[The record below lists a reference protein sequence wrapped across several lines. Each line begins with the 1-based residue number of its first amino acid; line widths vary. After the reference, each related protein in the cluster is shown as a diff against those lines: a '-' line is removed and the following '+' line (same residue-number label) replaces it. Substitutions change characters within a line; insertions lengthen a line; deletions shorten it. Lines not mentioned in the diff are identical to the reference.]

1 MDKSSQVVAVVGF
14 YMLAALV
21 MVFVNKMVLNATP
34 NLTVLFMFF
43 QSFATVVLLT
53 ITSRFTAWVEISAIE
68 YTVARKLAPLILVD
82 TAGFIFN
89 AFCLRDI
96 EAAFYQIAR
105 GLVLPLT
112 ILLVAISTS
121 SRPSWS
127 VIGCAAIVTSGFFI
141 GVSFAGDIPARA
153 VPKPSG
159 LFYGLLSSFSIALH
173 AVLVKFS
180 LPHVNGSSTILSF
193 WSNLGS
199 AVLLACL
206 ALFKGEVHEFLIMVS
221 GRDAGV
227 QWDWGTFVYGNII
240 TGIFGFLISIAGILS
255 VKVTSPVTHMFSSAA
270 RSVLQ
275 IVLGV
280 KIFGDIVT
288 TQRAASAFVILTG
301 TLLYTYVKSRES
313 TPFDASAGTNSAS
326 PKDLESQT
334 RNMFIAQEEEVNEKI
349 S

>member
-1 MDKSSQVVAVVGF
+1 MALSRQVVAVVSF

-21 MVFVNKMVLNATP
+21 MIFVNKMVLNATP

-43 QSFATVVLLT
+43 QSVATVLLLQ
-53 ITSRFTAWVEISAIE
+53 ISSRVTHWVEVPAIE
-68 YTVARKLAPLILVD
+68 STTARKLAPLVLVD

-112 ILLVAISTS
+112 IVVVAITS
-121 SRPSWS
+121 HSRPSWS
-127 VIGCAAIVTSGFFI
+127 VIGCAAIVTSGFFL
-141 GVSFAGDIPARA
+141 GVSFSEDIPARA
-153 VPKPSG
+153 VPTPLG
-159 LFYGLLSSFSIALH
+159 LLYGLLSSFSIALH
-173 AVLVKFS
+173 AVLVKSS
-180 LPHVNGSSTILSF
+180 LPHVNGSSTVLSY

-199 AVLLACL
+199 AVLLGCL
-206 ALFKGEVHEFLIMVS
+206 AVLKGEAHEFLMMVS
-221 GRDAGV
+221 NGNAGV
-227 QWDWGTFVYGNII
+227 RWDWKTFVYGNII

-301 TLLYTYVKSRES
+301 TLLYTYVKSKES
-313 TPFDASAGTNSAS
+313 ATISPSSGTTAP
-326 PKDLESQT
+326 PKDLESQYS
-334 RNMFIAQEEEVNEKI
+334 EKPQSNADKSTI
-349 S
+349 

>member
-1 MDKSSQVVAVVGF
+1 MTVSRQVVAVVSF

-21 MVFVNKMVLNATP
+21 MIFVNKMVLNATP
-34 NLTVLFMFF
+34 NLTVLFMFL
-43 QSFATVVLLT
+43 QSSATVLLLVV
-53 ITSRFTAWVEISAIE
+53 SSMFTPWVEIPVIE
-68 YTVARKLAPLILVD
+68 YITARKLAPLILVD

-89 AFCLRDI
+89 ALCLRDI

-112 ILLVAISTS
+112 ISVVAISS
-121 SRPSWS
+121 GSRPSWS

-141 GVSFAGDIPARA
+141 GVSFSGDIPARA
-153 VPKPSG
+153 VPTPLG

-173 AVLVKFS
+173 AVLVKSS

-199 AVLLACL
+199 AVLLGCL
-206 ALFKGEVHEFLIMVS
+206 AVFKGEVHEFLLMVS
-221 GRDAGV
+221 NREVGV

-255 VKVTSPVTHMFSSAA
+255 VKITSPVTHMFSSAA

-288 TQRAASAFVILTG
+288 TQRATSAFVILAG

-313 TPFDASAGTNSAS
+313 AIINPSESGTNAP
-326 PKDLESQT
+326 PKDLESQP
-334 RNMFIAQEEEVNEKI
+334 IEKQDEVDEK
-349 S
+349 STT